1 MKNNTRAEAPAM
13 SAIISVIVLII
24 SITIGI
30 MIYFNVSYTGT
41 FAEQTET
48 YTGISANSMNQT
60 LTYLPNSNDDVTIEF
75 YDTISSTWNT
85 STAGTV
91 PLTKGE
97 HVLSLPSFRINVTD
111 IDQVRVQYYTT
122 EGAYVK
128 NTANPTSST
137 VFTLAPI
144 IAIVMIAGIILGIVT
159 VFGRGNKV

>member
-13 SAIISVIVLII
+13 SAIISVIVLVI
-24 SITIGI
+24 SIVIGI

-48 YTGISANSMNQT
+48 YTGISANSINRT

-85 STAGTV
+85 SAAGTL
-91 PLTKGE
+91 PLTKGQ
-97 HVLSLPSFRINVTD
+97 HLLSLPNFRMNVTD
-111 IDQVRVQYYTT
+111 ISDVRAEYYTQ

-128 NTANPTSST
+128 NTATPTSTT
-137 VFTLAPI
+137 VFTLAPVIAI
-144 IAIVMIAGIILGIVT
+144 IAIAGIIIGIVT
-159 VFGRGNKV
+159 AFGKGNKV